1 MMRMLSNK
9 QIKFY
14 LKMTESKSIRKRNKA
29 YSILRKDLDK
39 FGAYR
44 VELCKKMLI
53 ELMRGKRIEDSVSR
67 K

>member
-1 MMRMLSNK
+1 MKMLSDK

-14 LKMTESKSIRKRNKA
+14 LKMAESKYVRKRRKA
-29 YSILRKDLDK
+29 NSRLKRDLEK

-44 VELCKKMLI
+44 VELCKKMLM
-53 ELMRGKRIEDSVSR
+53 ELMRGKRIEDSIFR